1 MGTERKI
8 QQRTVENRKKLLC
21 AAYSLFVNKGY
32 YNTNTKKLLALQ
44 EYRLATFIIIIR
56 IRGKF
61 IVPYW
66 RSIPLILAKPC
77 RI

>member
-32 YNTNTKKLLALQ
+32 YL
-44 EYRLATFIIIIR
+44 
-56 IRGKF
+56 
-61 IVPYW
+61 
-66 RSIPLILAKPC
+66 SLIH
-77 RI
+77 I